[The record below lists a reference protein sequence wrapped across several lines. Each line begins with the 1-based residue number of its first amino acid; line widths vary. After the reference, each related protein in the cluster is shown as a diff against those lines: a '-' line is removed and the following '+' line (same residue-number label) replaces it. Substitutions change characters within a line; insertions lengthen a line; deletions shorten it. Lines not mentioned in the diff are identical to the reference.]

1 MPPLPLWPQLSTW
14 LQILEGHGG
23 YTRGCST
30 LTRGWPQ
37 YPSNPAL
44 EPPHQCARRRAVCA
58 ENCTAAARPLNLA
71 NVCCAAR
78 PALCN
83 CTPRCAGLGTPAAAP
98 GRGTLAS
105 FARPRPRGICK
116 LCRVTPARPAA
127 HCKAVQKF
135 AQLPHIPR
143 RPVNPHTAA
152 PKPCNRD
159 SQAGDSCTH
168 THTSLV
174 WNQ

>member
-1 MPPLPLWPQLSTW
+1 MLPPLPLWPQLSTW
-14 LQILEGHGG
+14 LQLLEGHGG

-37 YPSNPAL
+37 YPSNPA
-44 EPPHQCARRRAVCA
+44 PASSTSVCA
-58 ENCTAAARPLNLA
+58 APGGVCRELHSCGAATEPCECLLRGAARTLQLHA
-71 NVCCAAR
+71 
-78 PALCN
+78 ALCG
-83 CTPRCAGLGTPAAAP
+83 AGTPAAAP

-105 FARPRPRGICK
+105 FARPRGICK

-159 SQAGDSCTH
+159 SQGGGLLH
-168 THTSLV
+168 TYTLL
-174 WNQ
+174 